1 MLEMVTKIFGV
12 TFDVIS
18 ITPAYSR
25 FTCILSTWDL
35 LFTPKRTLVA
45 SELRNIVQGSALS
58 QPSEKSLNCTKKKK
72 EKESDGTLRS
82 YLSPIGLRRL
92 DSPESPS
99 FYVDVSVNPAWVSKH
114 RERYGRTR

>member
-1 MLEMVTKIFGV
+1 MIEVREAGSWGFPETCCVLEMVTKIFGV

-18 ITPAYSR
+18 TTPTHSR

-35 LFTPKRTLVA
+35 LFTPKRNLVA

-72 EKESDGTLRS
+72 
-82 YLSPIGLRRL
+82 
-92 DSPESPS
+92 
-99 FYVDVSVNPAWVSKH
+99 
-114 RERYGRTR
+114 RERIRWRPQVLFVTHRSQTVGFPRES

>member
-1 MLEMVTKIFGV
+1 MLGLVTKIFGV
-12 TFDVIS
+12 TLDVIS
-18 ITPAYSR
+18 TTPTHSR
-25 FTCILSTWDL
+25 FTCILSTWYL

-58 QPSEKSLNCTKKKK
+58 QPSEKSPNCTKRTK
-72 EKESDGTLRS
+72 EKESDGTLKS
-82 YLSPIGLRRL
+82 YLSNTGLRWL

-99 FYVDVSVNPAWVSKH
+99 FYIDFSVDHAWVSKH